1 MVHITLNVTCY
12 LLLFTSRFR
21 CVYAG
26 ISLKYFVVNN
36 AKQVPRNVNTTT
48 PMTQAYQVY
57 DLRVLS
63 L

>member
-12 LLLFTSRFR
+12 LLLFTSRFP

-26 ISLKYFVVNN
+26 TMKNCVVNN
-36 AKQVPRNVNTTT
+36 VKQLQRNVNTTT